1 MKLDTK
7 SLDKD
12 ILAPVFKA
20 FNLAGFQLF
29 YVGGCVRNV
38 ILKCGPTDI
47 DLATDATP
55 SQMRKVAEAMHVRV
69 IPTGED
75 YGTLTFR
82 LNRRSYMFALSVQGQ
97 ISGELFPF
105 ERQPRV

>member
-1 MKLDTK
+1 M
-7 SLDKD
+7 SS
-12 ILAPVFKA
+12 
-20 FNLAGFQLF
+20 
-29 YVGGCVRNV
+29 
-38 ILKCGPTDI
+38 LKCGPTDI

-82 LNRRSYMFALSVQGQ
+82 LNRRNYEITTFRKDLKTDGRRASVASLVLALRKTLCVATLQ
-97 ISGELFPF
+97 
-105 ERQPRV
+105 

>member
-20 FNLAGFQLF
+20 FNLAGFQLL
-29 YVGGCVRNV
+29 YVGGCVRNA

-55 SQMRKVAEAMHVRV
+55 SQTVSYTHLTL
-69 IPTGED
+69 PT
-75 YGTLTFR
+75 
-82 LNRRSYMFALSVQGQ
+82 NREV
-97 ISGELFPF
+97 
-105 ERQPRV
+105 